1 MCEFKKDVKLSIKD
15 ISRYLV
21 MFRVGIVLI
30 DGFSLMAY
38 ASAMEPLRAA
48 NLFSN
53 EPLYSVRNLPVS
65 GANSRSSSG
74 ALIKADAYLGEQV
87 DFDLLL
93 IVAGKEAGCYRNA
106 QLENWLRLLASRGVL
121 IGGVSGGP
129 LVLAHSGVMD
139 GYRMTIHWDHVDAL
153 TQISP
158 RLVVERSL
166 YTLDRNRLT
175 CGGGTAALDM
185 MLALIKYQQGP
196 EIALRVSD
204 WFLHTD
210 MREGENAQR
219 SGLAERYN
227 TSNEHLLKALEA
239 MENHIADPL
248 ELQQLAALAGLGAR
262 QLNRL
267 FTKYLQS
274 SAVNFYRH
282 LRLKKSQQLL
292 NRTSLSIHDVALATG
307 FANGGHL
314 SKSFSDLFGL
324 PPKRYRELSRAE
336 NSVSDLDG
344 PDMS

>member
-1 MCEFKKDVKLSIKD
+1 
-15 ISRYLV
+15 

-307 FANGGHL
+307 CANGGHL

>member
-1 MCEFKKDVKLSIKD
+1 MYEKDVKLSSKD
-15 ISRYLV
+15 TLGVVR

-38 ASAMEPLRAA
+38 ASAMEPMRAA
-48 NLFSN
+48 NLLSDA
-53 EPLYSVRNLPVS
+53 PLYSIRNLPVS
-65 GANSRSSSG
+65 GASSRSSSG

-93 IVAGKEAGCYRNA
+93 IVAGQEAGDFRNA
-106 QLENWLRLLASRGVL
+106 QLEHWLRLLASRGVL

-129 LVLAHSGVMD
+129 LVLARSGVMD
-139 GYRMTIHWDHVDAL
+139 GYRMTIHWDHVEAL
-153 TQISP
+153 TRISP

-166 YTLDRNRLT
+166 YILDRNRLT

-185 MLALIKYQQGP
+185 MLALIKYQQGA
-196 EIALRVSD
+196 ALALGVSD

-210 MREGENAQR
+210 LREGENAQR

-227 TSNEHLLKALEA
+227 TSNEHLLRALEA

-248 ELQQLAALAGLGAR
+248 ELAQLAALAGIGAR

-267 FTKYLQS
+267 FTRYLGS
-274 SAVNFYRH
+274 SAVNFYRR

-292 NRTSLSIHDVALATG
+292 SKTSLSVHDVALATG
-307 FANGGHL
+307 FANGAHL
-314 SKSFSDLFGL
+314 SKSLSDFCGL
-324 PPKRYRELSRAE
+324 PPKQYRERSRLD
-336 NSVSDLDG
+336 SV
-344 PDMS
+344 

>member
-1 MCEFKKDVKLSIKD
+1 LSIKD
-15 ISRYLV
+15 ILGDV
-21 MFRVGIVLI
+21 AMFKVGIVLI

-38 ASAMEPLRAA
+38 ASAMEPMRAA
-48 NLFSN
+48 NLLSK

-93 IVAGKEAGCYRNA
+93 IVAGKEAGSYRNA

-139 GYRMTIHWDHVDAL
+139 GFRMTIHWDHVDAL

-166 YTLDRNRLT
+166 YVLDRNRLT

-196 EIALRVSD
+196 EIALKVSD

-210 MREGENAQR
+210 LRVGENAQR

-248 ELQQLAALAGLGAR
+248 ELSQLAALADLGAR

-267 FTKYLQS
+267 FTKYLES
-274 SAVNFYRH
+274 SAVNFYRQ

-292 NRTSLSIHDVALATG
+292 IRTSLSVHDVALATG
-307 FANGGHL
+307 FANGAHL
-314 SKSFSDLFGL
+314 SKSFSDRFGL
-324 PPKRYRELSRAE
+324 SPKRYREVSRTE
-336 NSVSDLDG
+336 NSVSALDA
-344 PDMS
+344 PDVI

>member
-1 MCEFKKDVKLSIKD
+1 MFK
-15 ISRYLV
+15 
-21 MFRVGIVLI
+21 VGIVLI

-38 ASAMEPLRAA
+38 ASAMEPMRAA
-48 NLFSN
+48 NLLSN
-53 EPLYSVRNLPVS
+53 EPLYSVRNLPVF
-65 GANSRSSSG
+65 GASSLSSSG
-74 ALIKADAYLGEQV
+74 AQIRADAYLGEQV

-93 IVAGKEAGCYRNA
+93 IVAGKEAATYRNS
-106 QLENWLRLLASRGVL
+106 QLENWLRLLAGRGVL

-139 GYRMTIHWDHVDAL
+139 GYRMTIHWDHVEAL
-153 TQISP
+153 TNISP

-185 MLALIKYQQGP
+185 MLALIQYQQGP
-196 EIALRVSD
+196 EIALKVSD

-210 MREGENAQR
+210 MREGESAQR

-227 TSNEHLLKALEA
+227 TSNEHMLKALEA

-248 ELQQLAALAGLGAR
+248 ELSQLAALAGLGAR

-274 SAVNFYRH
+274 SAVSFYRG
-282 LRLKKSQQLL
+282 LRLKKSKQLL
-292 NRTSLSIHDVALATG
+292 SRTSLSVHDVALATG
-307 FANGGHL
+307 FANGAHL
-314 SKSFSDLFGL
+314 SKSFRDHFGL
-324 PPKRYRELSRAE
+324 SPKRYREESRGKSNLAA
-336 NSVSDLDG
+336 LDG
-344 PDMS
+344 LDESPQTLSVL

>member
-1 MCEFKKDVKLSIKD
+1 MFK
-15 ISRYLV
+15 
-21 MFRVGIVLI
+21 VGIVLI

-38 ASAMEPLRAA
+38 ASAMEPMRAA
-48 NLFSN
+48 NLLSK
-53 EPLYSVRNLPVS
+53 EPLYSIRNLPVS

-74 ALIKADAYLGEQV
+74 AQIKADAYLGEQV

-93 IVAGKEAGCYRNA
+93 IVAGKEAGTYRNA

-139 GYRMTIHWDHVDAL
+139 GYRMTIHWDHVDTL

-166 YTLDRNRLT
+166 YVLDRNRLT
-175 CGGGTAALDM
+175 CGGGMAALDM
-185 MLALIKYQQGP
+185 MLALIRYQQGP

-210 MREGENAQR
+210 MREGESAQR
-219 SGLAERYN
+219 SGLAQRYN
-227 TSNEHLLKALEA
+227 TNNEHLLKALEA

-248 ELQQLAALAGLGAR
+248 ELPQLAALADLGSR

-274 SAVNFYRH
+274 SAVHFYRN
-282 LRLKKSQQLL
+282 LRLKKSQYLL
-292 NRTSLSIHDVALATG
+292 AGTSLSVHDVALATG
-307 FANGGHL
+307 FANGAHL
-314 SKSFSDLFGL
+314 SKSFSDCFGL
-324 PPKRYRELSRAE
+324 PPNRYREIARQRG
-336 NSVSDLDG
+336 SVLGLESSDV
-344 PDMS
+344 S